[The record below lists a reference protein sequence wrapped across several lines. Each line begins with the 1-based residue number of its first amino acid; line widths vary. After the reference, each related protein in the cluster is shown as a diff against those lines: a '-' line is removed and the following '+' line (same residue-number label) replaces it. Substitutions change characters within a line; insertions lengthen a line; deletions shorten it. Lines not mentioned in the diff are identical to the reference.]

1 MVHPKGRSGRPE
13 ERWDTARQ
21 GGGPHQRERGPVPT
35 RARVGAVAHE
45 SWGAS
50 PAKRERVG
58 GRCPRELGAVAHEER
73 ELGAVAHESWGPLP
87 TKRER
92 VGGRCPRRKG
102 VRRGGDSSHDGREA
116 RGEGN
121 RRSKRE
127 ERRPVRADARWPREG
142 DPLRERE
149 LPGGERTRVVIERPR
164 IPAQTIRRSESS
176 LSGRS
181 PGTRSAR
188 LRSKNEAYVGAPGPS
203 RRSGSP
209 GHYRTNSTE
218 GALRS

>member
-1 MVHPKGRSGRPE
+1 MP
-13 ERWDTARQ
+13 T
-21 GGGPHQRERGPVPT
+21 GG
-35 RARVGAVAHE
+35 RVGAVAHE
-45 SWGAS
+45 
-50 PAKRERVG
+50 E
-58 GRCPRELGAVAHEER
+58 RELGAVAHEER
-73 ELGAVAHESWGPLP
+73 ELGAVAHDE
-87 TKRER
+87 
-92 VGGRCPRRKG
+92 KG
-102 VRRGGDSSHDGREA
+102 IDEGGDSSHDGQEA

-121 RRSKRE
+121 SRSKRE
-127 ERRPVRADARWPREG
+127 ERRPVRADGRRPREG

-149 LPGGERTRVVIERPR
+149 LSGGERTCVVIERPR
-164 IPAQTIRRSESS
+164 IPAQAIRRSESS

-209 GHYRTNSTE
+209 GRYRTNSTE

>member
-1 MVHPKGRSGRPE
+1 MGHCPPG
-13 ERWDTARQ
+13 
-21 GGGPHQRERGPVPT
+21 RGPTPT
-35 RARVGAVAHE
+35 REGAGAHE
-45 SWGAS
+45 RESW
-50 PAKRERVG
+50 
-58 GRCPRELGAVAHEER
+58 GRCPRELGAVAYEER

-87 TKRER
+87 TKRESW
-92 VGGRCPRRKG
+92 GPLPTKKKG
-102 VRRGGDSSHDGREA
+102 DRRGGDSSHDGREA

-209 GHYRTNSTE
+209 GRYRTNSTE

>member
-45 SWGAS
+45 SWGPS

-73 ELGAVAHESWGPLP
+73 ESWGPLP
-87 TKRER
+87 TKKS
-92 VGGRCPRRKG
+92 GD
-102 VRRGGDSSHDGREA
+102 RRGGDSSHDGREA

-121 RRSKRE
+121 RRSTRE

-149 LPGGERTRVVIERPR
+149 LSGGERTCVVIERPR
-164 IPAQTIRRSESS
+164 IPAQAVRRSESS

-209 GHYRTNSTE
+209 GRYRTNSTE